1 MTESIDSIDTE
12 PGTGS
17 RKKKKIIITCIVIF
31 IVLAACAAALVRSFE
46 HKASEEYKAAV
57 KSADIYM
64 KKSNYKRAAVKYLE
78 AIDAKPAEQD
88 AYVRLADVY
97 MKQKE
102 SGKAVK
108 ILEKGEANAKKKTKI
123 KEKLQYVRYMI
134 HTAVMLMRISF
145 RAQI

>member
-1 MTESIDSIDTE
+1 MENYFR
-12 PGTGS
+12 P
-17 RKKKKIIITCIVIF
+17 KNF
-31 IVLAACAAALVRSFE
+31 L
-46 HKASEEYKAAV
+46 
-57 KSADIYM
+57 

-123 KEKLQYVRYMI
+123 KR
-134 HTAVMLMRISF
+134 RIKTKKKMKKKK
-145 RAQI
+145 Q